1 MGAANETAF
10 QTDAADFIQTHL
22 YKYVLWYFLLTCEN
36 LIYLPFMLQVARCF
50 SKACIVQLLLDRT
63 LGHSFDVCFKKEP
76 VKQPDSINSSLNEV
90 THFFVRPVFSYE
102 SQTTF

>member
-36 LIYLPFMLQVARCF
+36 LIYLPFMLQVAPCF
-50 SKACIVQLLLDRT
+50 SKACIVQLLPDGT
-63 LGHSFDVCFKKEP
+63 SGCSSNVCLLQERAY
-76 VKQPDSINSSLNEV
+76 QAA
-90 THFFVRPVFSYE
+90 R
-102 SQTTF
+102 QQ